1 MTRAS
6 DVVSV
11 VSVVSAVREQV
22 RLALEPYARV
32 VLAVS
37 GGADSMVML
46 DAVAAVARLRL
57 VAVATFDH
65 GTGAHAEQAARL
77 VERTGRA
84 LGLEV
89 VAGRAPATDE
99 RPTEASWRAARWR
112 FLSGTAAERDATV
125 ATAHTRDDQV
135 ETVALRILRSA
146 GARGLAGLAADSPV
160 ARPLL
165 RVGRAD
171 VDAYVRSRALA
182 VAVDPSNASRDHLR
196 NRVRLDLLPALERA
210 RPGFAAELL
219 EIGARAADWRRHL
232 DAIAA
237 GVHAFRDA
245 AGAFHV
251 AGADVLG
258 YDAEALRALWPSL
271 AARAGVTLDRRGT
284 WRVAQFTIRS
294 APGGA
299 MQLSGGFEVTRS
311 REGFVLRRAVPRGG
325 AVVANGMAE
334 GGGGRGHRLDSRGLP
349 QRRGDRTARRA
360 GAVLRMGM

>member
-6 DVVSV
+6 AV

-46 DAVAAVARLRL
+46 DAAAAVARQRI
-57 VAVATFDH
+57 VAIATFDH
-65 GTGAHAEQAARL
+65 GTGAYAERAARL
-77 VERTGRA
+77 VARTGRA

-89 VAGRAPATDE
+89 VAGRAPATNE

-112 FLSGTAAERDATV
+112 FLSGIAAAHDATV
-125 ATAHTRDDQV
+125 ATAHTMNDQV

-165 RVGRAD
+165 RVSRAD
-171 VDAYVRSRALA
+171 VDAYVGARALD
-182 VAVDPSNASRDHLR
+182 VAIDPSNAKRDHLR
-196 NRVRLDLLPALERA
+196 NRVRLDLLPALECA
-210 RPGFAAELL
+210 RPGFAADLL
-219 EIGARAADWRRHL
+219 DIGKRAAAWRHDL

-245 AGAFHV
+245 TGAFHV
-251 AGADVLG
+251 AGADLLG

-294 APGGA
+294 APGAA

-311 REGFVLRRAVPRGG
+311 REGFVLRSAVPRGG
-325 AVVANGMAE
+325 EVVAKGAAG
-334 GGGGRGHRLDSRGLP
+334 GGGGRRHRLESRGLS
-349 QRRGDRTARRA
+349 QRRGDRTARQA
-360 GAVLRMGM
+360 AEALRG

>member
-6 DVVSV
+6 DVVA
-11 VSVVSAVREQV
+11 VVSAVREQV
-22 RLALEPYARV
+22 RMALEPYVRV

-46 DAVAAVARLRL
+46 DAAAAVARHRI

-65 GTGAHAEQAARL
+65 GTGAHAERAAQL
-77 VERTGRA
+77 VERAARA
-84 LGLEV
+84 LGVEV
-89 VAGRAPATDE
+89 VAGRAPATE
-99 RPTEASWRAARWR
+99 VRPTEATWRAARWR
-112 FLSGTAAERDATV
+112 FLSGVAAERIANV
-125 ATAHTRDDQV
+125 ATAHTLNDQV

-146 GARGLAGLAADSPV
+146 GARGLAALAADSPI

-165 RVGRAD
+165 RVNRED
-171 VDAYVRSRALA
+171 VEAYVRARALD
-182 VAVDPSNASRDHLR
+182 VAVDPSNTSRDHLR

-210 RPGFAAELL
+210 RPGFAAALL
-219 EIGARAADWRRHL
+219 DIGARAAAWRRDL
-232 DAIAA
+232 DVVAA
-237 GVHAFRDA
+237 GVHAFRDV

-284 WRVAQFTIRS
+284 WRVAQFTIES
-294 APGGA
+294 VPGRT

-311 REGFVLRRAVPRGG
+311 REGFVLRRAVPRGRE
-325 AVVANGMAE
+325 VMANGVA
-334 GGGGRGHRLDSRGLP
+334 GGDGRRGHRLDSRGLP
-349 QRRGDRTARRA
+349 QRRGDRTARQA
-360 GAVLRMGM
+360 GAALRVGT